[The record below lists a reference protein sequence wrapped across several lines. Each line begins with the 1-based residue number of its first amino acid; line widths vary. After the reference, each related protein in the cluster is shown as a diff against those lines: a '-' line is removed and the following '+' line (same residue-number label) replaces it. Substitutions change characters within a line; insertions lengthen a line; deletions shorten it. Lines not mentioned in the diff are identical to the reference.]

1 MKQEIA
7 ERWAGKLESGDYP
20 QTTGAL
26 NRVVGDGDKPI
37 GFCCLGVLCEIAVED
52 GIVSKTLRSP
62 YADAMWYG
70 RGNSPSFEGSTAFL
84 PRDVY
89 KWAGL
94 NKDSVW
100 FDVTE
105 IIDTIDTDTLESL
118 DFCELKDGRKVASAI
133 SLNDSG
139 ALNFKQIAQ
148 LVRNNKIVD
157 YNEDML
163 K

>member
-52 GIVSKTLRSP
+52 GIVTKKLRSP

-70 RGNSPSFEGSTAFL
+70 RENSLDFNGSTAFL
-84 PRDVY
+84 PPEVY

-94 NKDSVW
+94 KGDSVW

-105 IIDTIDTDTLESL
+105 IVDTLNDDTEVI
-118 DFCELKDGRKVASAI
+118 ELKDGRKIASAI

-139 ALNFKQIAQ
+139 ALNFKQIAE

-163 K
+163 KQA